1 MFQTETEASFPGSAF
16 SFHWHL
22 CGRAGFNFWTILVP
36 FLAWMCAV
44 ENCALTRNIFP
55 GREGVLEKD
64 GSWHAA
70 GQGATDVDAN
80 PKKAEW
86 EVASLSNWN
95 IQKLYPAA
103 GAAGS
108 WRSKVLS
115 SHYWSLGQV
124 LSLLSLAL
132 YRKRS
137 RPVLA
142 YINMI
147 FSRLLRNGNF
157 SSGEVGCVE

>member
-22 CGRAGFNFWTILVP
+22 CGRAGFNFWNILVP

-44 ENCALTRNIFP
+44 ENWALTRNIFP
-55 GREGVLEKD
+55 VREGVLEKD

-108 WRSKVLS
+108 WCSKVLS
-115 SHYWSLGQV
+115 SQLLIPRPSLV
-124 LSLLSLAL
+124 TFVTCSLQKKKSTC
-132 YRKRS
+132 
-137 RPVLA
+137 
-142 YINMI
+142 
-147 FSRLLRNGNF
+147 FSIYLHD
-157 SSGEVGCVE
+157 S